1 MTARELLEKA
11 VHSSAIIHQPHALK
25 AYLSAHFLVQHLGKP
40 EALWQQTAK
49 LIAKDGLQVSSVLT
63 NSVQQIAFS
72 DVRRH
77 LILARG
83 IYPAAYQALAQWHA
97 ECGFNDIFEFYIAKA
112 ARKPE
117 YLSHNVT
124 ILLALN
130 EVYNILPRELLPAFL
145 NRVTEFVTATF
156 PNEENNEG
164 EESDESIITAT
175 CSGIV
180 ELEDVLHACLQQPGF
195 FGHHL
200 ITLAWIVRCK
210 ASLSDAQY
218 DAMLGN
224 LNLQANSPPADPDDK
239 LDLNL
244 WRLCSASND
253 PDTFIAK
260 IRTLVFKHCFNLHQV
275 TLADSLCFLQQ
286 QCPKMT
292 ADLMMVAEYQSRKC
306 AELS

>member
-1 MTARELLEKA
+1 MTSRELLEQA

-25 AYLSAHFLVQHLGKP
+25 TYLSATFLAQRLGQR
-40 EALWQQTAK
+40 EALWQQTGK
-49 LIAKDGLQVSSVLT
+49 LIAKDGLQVSTELT
-63 NSVQQIAFS
+63 DSVQHVAFS
-72 DVRRH
+72 AVRRH
-77 LILARG
+77 RILARG
-83 IYPAAYQALAQWHA
+83 IYPAAYQAVSQWHT

-130 EVYNILPRELLPAFL
+130 EVYNILPPEWMPAFF

-156 PNEENNEG
+156 PNEENRECC
-164 EESDESIITAT
+164 EVITT
-175 CSGIV
+175 GQPV
-180 ELEDVLHACLQQPGF
+180 TLEDVLHSCLQQPGF
-195 FGHHL
+195 FGHNL
-200 ITLAWIVRCK
+200 ITLAWIARCK
-210 ASLSDAQY
+210 TSLSDAQY
-218 DAMLGN
+218 NAMLGN

-253 PDTFIAK
+253 PDAFIAK

-286 QCPKMT
+286 QYPKMT
-292 ADLMMVAEYQSRKC
+292 ADLMKVAEYQSRKC